1 MEGGME
7 CRDLTEA
14 IIGAAIRVHQA
25 LGPGLLESAYETC
38 LAHELTNLRLSFD
51 RQVALPI
58 EYDGTRLECGYRLDL
73 VVASNVIIELKAVDR
88 LAPIHEAQLMTYL
101 RLSGLPV
108 ALLINFNVS
117 RLKDG
122 ILRRVMTRRQPQI
135 HASAALR
142 VPPR

>member
-1 MEGGME
+1 MHDGLE
-7 CRDLTEA
+7 CGDLTEA
-14 IIGAAIRVHQA
+14 IIGAAIRVHQS

-38 LAHELTNLRLSFD
+38 LSHELSKLDLPFE

-58 EYDGTRLECGYRLDL
+58 EYDGVRLDCGYRLDL
-73 VVASNVIIELKAVDR
+73 VVASSVILELKSIDR

-101 RLSGLPV
+101 RLSGLPI

-122 ILRRVMTRRQPQI
+122 IVRRAMTRKNT
-135 HASAALR
+135 ASSSAALR